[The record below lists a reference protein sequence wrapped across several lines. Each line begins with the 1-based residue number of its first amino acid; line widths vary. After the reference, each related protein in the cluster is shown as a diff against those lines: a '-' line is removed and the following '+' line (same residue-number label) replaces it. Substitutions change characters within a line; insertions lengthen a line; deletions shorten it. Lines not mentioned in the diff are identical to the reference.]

1 MNFIQ
6 MMNSTDS
13 FRYLTAFKII
23 LPLLFLLI
31 IPVEAVSQIDFL
43 ENDLSLL
50 QYRHLNAGMNSFSGS
65 EALLQESQTKEEFPE
80 PGSVLLKSVMIPG
93 WGQIVNGQAW
103 KVPIVYGLLTGSVLY
118 TRYLTKQYHDYRAAF
133 FNSSRGED
141 SDFRFGETPP
151 RLVGLNSEQ
160 LRSQR
165 NSFRNQRDFAYV
177 IIGLAYGLNVL
188 DAYVFAHMKSFD
200 VSDDLSASAS
210 VRPDL
215 IDGRSAG
222 MTISFA
228 LVSKNK

>member
-6 MMNSTDS
+6 MMNSTGS
-13 FRYLTAFKII
+13 FRYLTAFKKIS
-23 LPLLFLLI
+23 PLLILLF
-31 IPVEAVSQIDFL
+31 IPFELVAQNNFV
-43 ENDLSLL
+43 ENDFSLL
-50 QYRHLNAGMNSFSGS
+50 RSRQIHAEANSFSRPG
-65 EALLQESQTKEEFPE
+65 ALLQESQAKDEFPK

-93 WGQIVNGQAW
+93 WGQVVNGQAW

-151 RLVGLNSEQ
+151 ELQGLNAEQ

-165 NSFRNQRDFAYV
+165 DSFRNQRDFAYV

-200 VSDDLSASAS
+200 VSDDLSATAS
-210 VRPDL
+210 IRPDL

-222 MTISFA
+222 MTISFTFE
-228 LVSKNK
+228 SKK

>member
-1 MNFIQ
+1 MYEE
-6 MMNSTDS
+6 T
-13 FRYLTAFKII
+13 
-23 LPLLFLLI
+23 
-31 IPVEAVSQIDFL
+31 
-43 ENDLSLL
+43 
-50 QYRHLNAGMNSFSGS
+50 NSFIRPGT
-65 EALLQESQTKEEFPE
+65 LLQESQAKDEFPK

-93 WGQIVNGQAW
+93 WGQVVNGQAW

-118 TRYLTKQYHDYRAAF
+118 TRYLTIQYHDYRAAF

-151 RLVGLNSEQ
+151 RLAGLNAEQ

-200 VSDDLSASAS
+200 VSDDLSATAS

-222 MTISFA
+222 MTISFT
-228 LVSKNK
+228 LNQKNN

>member
-13 FRYLTAFKII
+13 FRYLITFKNI
-23 LPLLFLLI
+23 LPLLLLLI
-31 IPVEAVSQIDFL
+31 IPVETVAQAEFI
-43 ENDLSLL
+43 ENDLSMLRS
-50 QYRHLNAGMNSFSGS
+50 RHLSAEQNKFRKTN
-65 EALLQESQTKEEFPE
+65 ALLQESQAEEEFPN

-93 WGQIVNGQAW
+93 WGQIANGQAW
-103 KVPIVYGLLTGSVLY
+103 KVPIVFGLLTGSVLY
-118 TRYLTKQYHDYRAAF
+118 TRFLTKQYHDYRAAF

-151 RLVGLNSEQ
+151 RLVGLNEEQ
-160 LRSQR
+160 LRTQR

-200 VSDDLSASAS
+200 VSDDLSATAS

-228 LVSKNK
+228 LANKK